1 MTNVIEQSLISCG
14 ECGLVVNVPVI
25 QEGEKASCP
34 RCKHTLI
41 KTVKQPFQRPVAYAA
56 ACFIMLLLSV
66 SFPFMSFSVEG
77 ISQEIR
83 LLNAVEMLD
92 QFQNSALAILLLL
105 TVIVLPAIYLSFVLY
120 LYIQSSRVKKLSSG
134 QLHHIRV
141 LCKALFHVEPWLMVD
156 VFLIG
161 VLVSLIKIAALADVR
176 LGDSFWA
183 FCLYTIL
190 IVKCVSLIDR
200 SWLWNQFIPALPV
213 EGVKSGDT
221 HLSGNHV
228 SCQICHQINMPVSEK
243 NSYCIR
249 CHSYLHDYDPR
260 KSLHK
265 AWALV
270 ITAILFYIPANLY
283 PIMYTVSLGN
293 REPST
298 IMGGVILLWQHGSY
312 PIALVIFFA
321 SVFIPLAKIFTLL
334 WLFVSAKTTSNLPEE
349 ESMRRQKVYRLIEF
363 IGRWSMIDIFVVAI
377 LVALV
382 QLQNLI
388 AIYPGPA
395 ALSFAAV
402 VIFTMLSAMKFDSR
416 VLWQMSKT
424 DPVKHISGS
433 CSYE

>member
-1 MTNVIEQSLISCG
+1 MLIACE
-14 ECGLVVNVPVI
+14 ECGLVVKVPAI
-25 QEGEKASCP
+25 RAGEKASCP
-34 RCKHTLI
+34 RCEHTLI
-41 KTVKQPFQRPVAYAA
+41 KVIRQPFQRPVAYAA
-56 ACFIMLLLSV
+56 ACLIMLLLSV

-120 LYIQSSRVKKLSSG
+120 LYIQSSRVKRLSSE
-134 QLHHIRV
+134 QLHHIRQ
-141 LCKALFHVEPWLMVD
+141 LCKFLFHVQPWLMVD

-161 VLVSLIKIAALADVR
+161 VLVSLIKIAALADVS

-183 FCLYTIL
+183 FCIYTVL
-190 IVKCVSLIDR
+190 MVKCVSLIDR
-200 SWLWNQFIPALPV
+200 GWLWEQFIPALPV
-213 EGVKSGDT
+213 TGVKSGDT

-228 SCQICHQINMPVSEK
+228 SCHICHQINMPVSDK
-243 NSYCIR
+243 NRYCIR
-249 CHSYLHDYDPR
+249 CHSYLHDYDPQ
-260 KSLHK
+260 KSLHQ

-283 PIMYTVSLGN
+283 PIMHTASLG
-293 REPST
+293 RSEPST
-298 IMGGVILLWQHGSY
+298 IMGGIILLWHHGSY
-312 PIALVIFFA
+312 PIAMVIFFA
-321 SVFIPLAKIFTLL
+321 SIFIPLAKIFSLL
-334 WLFVSAKTTSNLPEE
+334 WLFVSAKRTLNIPKR
-349 ESMRRQKVYRLIEF
+349 ESMQRHKLYRLTEF

-382 QLQNLI
+382 QLNNLM

-416 VLWQMSKT
+416 ILWHERASNGNT
-424 DPVKHISGS
+424 
-433 CSYE
+433 CYES